1 MNQPATYRPVSPLA
15 VAALVAGGFSA
26 LALAGP
32 FFWAVPLVAAA
43 LACAALVDLGREE
56 SLKAGR
62 LAAVAGLALAVGFGS
77 QAMTAWLTGRWIAS
91 ARARAAAVLWLG
103 TIRQERLADA
113 RSMVHPTAA
122 DAVAAVTAACEGV
135 PSPEVRTV
143 GPCEDPPGAWEVL
156 ARMGPC
162 GSAGWVTV
170 RLVLDPDVTSQQG
183 RVFERWT
190 VVSCEPA
197 P

>member
-1 MNQPATYRPVSPLA
+1 MNEAVPYRPVSPLA

-32 FFWAVPLVAAA
+32 FFWAVPLVAAG
-43 LACAALVDLGREE
+43 LGCAALADVGREG
-56 SLKAGR
+56 SPKAGR
-62 LAAVAGLALAVGFGS
+62 LAALAGLALAVGFGS
-77 QAMTAWLTGRWIAS
+77 QAVTATLTSRWIGAE
-91 ARARAAAVLWLG
+91 RARAAAVLWLDA
-103 TIRQERLADA
+103 IRQERLADA
-113 RSMVHPTAA
+113 RSMCHSTAA
-122 DAVAAVTAACEGV
+122 DLVAAVTAACEGV
-135 PSPEVRTV
+135 PSPEVRTI
-143 GPCEDPPGAWEVL
+143 GPCEDRPAAWEVL
-156 ARMGPC
+156 ARLGPC

-170 RLVLDPDVTSQQG
+170 RLVLAPEVSSQQG